1 MKHFTLILCGLLL
14 SIAAH
19 AALSIES
26 GKKYRIVCVN
36 NPTGCVT
43 LGAQHDA
50 APMVYYLNNAA
61 ETPDDAWWTVTRDDQ
76 GYTFSNVVTGQYLVY
91 VEGRLTNEAGEYTA
105 KGLQLTDDA
114 SQAEAHWTIVE
125 NTMGSVI
132 IVNVG
137 NSEQYFNLRTDGTFL
152 MGTYGSAN
160 TANGYFLL
168 YDEEGKSIVVDE
180 ADNEEGG
187 NVSGESGINSAGE
200 AWERVGLSDPVVV
213 TTDLKD
219 PVYYSIQNIRSGQY
233 VGVSGTSLV
242 QTAEPTTKFYFVQT
256 DGGLNIFADNGAYV
270 STSFYYNYNGRRALS
285 LSTGDTAG
293 KNTWKTSFEQVLGYE
308 GYALT
313 KTDNMPDNDFRQ
325 SYYLSW
331 NDYNLSSS
339 RAVGLYDVD
348 SGSTFVFSSSDARH
362 VSHLAE
368 NGITVGQVKPSGFR
382 AYVDTLRL
390 GGKDLTYD
398 RNAKAYYAT
407 LPESLR
413 GGADYSDTLHVTFKA
428 NDARYSLHIGNNA
441 PEAGT
446 GAITIPAV
454 TCEESYTL
462 TVVNEDTNEEVATAP
477 LHFTFLPI
485 VELTMPSC
493 NSSTYT
499 TGTMRVT
506 DADIAGYDST
516 VIAAFRYRGASAQSY
531 AKKSFAIKLRDAE
544 GNSVDREYF
553 GLRDDNNWILDA
565 MAIDRAC
572 MRNRVSTDLWND
584 FAAYPWYRRNGTEKK
599 ARTGTRGRFV
609 EVFLNG
615 KYHGLYCMT
624 EKIDR
629 KQLKLKKYVAETD
642 STAAEIHGVLYKSS
656 QWCDEVHMTIGT
668 TPRAYDNKK
677 RSETWASWEVKY
689 PDWEE
694 EKIDWGPL
702 WNAINFITT
711 SEEEY
716 FNDNFS
722 AYFDQPMVRDYYL
735 LVELI
740 RGNDNAGKNMYLF
753 GYDILG
759 AKYKKCLGIAVWDM
773 DSSWGRNWNAA
784 DLYYTYDQPLSAF
797 YSNFGLFVR
806 LERSTYWSWKQLA
819 AQRYAELRPTFF
831 QPEALIKRFTDYRDL
846 FLESGVTER
855 EKQRWPT
862 YHPDIAGDVT
872 DIATWIERRIEF
884 LDTQYGYVPP
894 VAGVDAAPT
903 DKPAVLAE
911 GGQGEILI
919 HATRPADITIHTT
932 DGRLVRCLH
941 VTQPLTAV
949 SQLPAGLYVVA
960 GQKVVVR

>member
-1 MKHFTLILCGLLL
+1 MRRFLPLLL
-14 SIAAH
+14 FLLAATH
-19 AALSIES
+19 ANAFIKIES
-26 GKKYRIVCVN
+26 GKNYRLVCMHQ
-36 NPTGCVT
+36 PGGCVVT
-43 LGAQHDA
+43 GAAHGA
-50 APMVYYLNNAA
+50 VPYVYYL
-61 ETPDDAWWTVTRDDQ
+61 TSYTSVPDDGWWTVTKSGS
-76 GYTFSNVVTGQYLVY
+76 GYTLRNAATGQYLIY
-91 VEGRLTNEAGEYTA
+91 KNERLQNAQGQYLA
-105 KGLQLTDDA
+105 KGLQLADEATGNNA
-114 SQAEAHWTIVE
+114 LWTFSETAERQ
-125 NTMGSVI
+125 VI
-132 IVNVG
+132 IQSVG
-137 NSEQYFNLRTDGTFL
+137 TPGQYFNLRTDGSYL
-152 MGTYGSAN
+152 VGTYTSAGTSAN
-160 TANGYFLL
+160 GRYML
-168 YDEEGKSIVVDE
+168 YNEKGESVITDEEIVE
-180 ADNEEGG
+180 P
-187 NVSGESGINSAGE
+187 
-200 AWERVGLSDPVVV
+200 DPDAPLYTWHRLV
-213 TTDLKD
+213 T
-219 PVYYSIQNIRSGQY
+219 
-233 VGVSGTSLV
+233 
-242 QTAEPTTKFYFVQT
+242 
-256 DGGLNIFADNGAYV
+256 
-270 STSFYYNYNGRRALS
+270 
-285 LSTGDTAG
+285 
-293 KNTWKTSFEQVLGYE
+293 
-308 GYALT
+308 
-313 KTDNMPDNDFRQ
+313 
-325 SYYLSW
+325 
-331 NDYNLSSS
+331 
-339 RAVGLYDVD
+339 DV
-348 SGSTFVFSSSDARH
+348 
-362 VSHLAE
+362 
-368 NGITVGQVKPSGFR
+368 
-382 AYVDTLRL
+382 RL
-390 GGKDLTYD
+390 GGKSVVTDEDEGVL
-398 RNAKAYYAT
+398 YAQVPT
-407 LPESLR
+407 ALR
-413 GGADYSDTLHVTFKA
+413 HGADWATSLTAMLTPLADGMTLRLDDIAPDA
-428 NDARYSLHIGNNA
+428 NDSLTLA
-441 PEAGT
+441 E
-446 GAITIPAV
+446 V
-454 TCEESYTL
+454 SCEEDHRLSL
-462 TVVNEDTNEEVATAP
+462 LDSDGNEVTSVP
-477 LHFTFLPI
+477 LRLTFLPL
-485 VELTMPSC
+485 VEIRMPSC

-499 TGTMRVT
+499 TGSMRVT
-506 DADIAGYDST
+506 DADLAGYDST
-516 VIAAFRYRGASAQSY
+516 VIAAFRYRGASAQNY
-531 AKKSFAIKLRDAE
+531 AKKSYAIKLRDAE

-668 TPRAYDNKK
+668 TPRAYDNNK

-759 AKYKKCLGIAVWDM
+759 KKYKKCMGIAVWDM

-862 YHPDIAGDVT
+862 YHPDIAADVT

-949 SQLPAGLYVVA
+949 GPLPAGLYVVA

>member
-1 MKHFTLILCGLLL
+1 MRRFLPLLL
-14 SIAAH
+14 FLLAATH
-19 AALSIES
+19 ANAFIKIES
-26 GKKYRIVCVN
+26 GKNYRLVCMHQ
-36 NPTGCVT
+36 PGGCVVT
-43 LGAQHDA
+43 GAAHGA
-50 APMVYYLNNAA
+50 VPYVYYL
-61 ETPDDAWWTVTRDDQ
+61 TSYTSVPDDGWWTVTKSGS
-76 GYTFSNVVTGQYLVY
+76 GYTLRNAATGQYLIY
-91 VEGRLTNEAGEYTA
+91 KNERLQNAQGQYLA
-105 KGLQLTDDA
+105 KGLQLADEATGNNA
-114 SQAEAHWTIVE
+114 LWTFSETAERQ
-125 NTMGSVI
+125 VI
-132 IVNVG
+132 IQSVG
-137 NSEQYFNLRTDGTFL
+137 TPGQYFNLRTDGSYL
-152 MGTYGSAN
+152 VGTYTSAGTSAN
-160 TANGYFLL
+160 GRYML
-168 YDEEGKSIVVDE
+168 YNEKGESVITDEEIVE
-180 ADNEEGG
+180 P
-187 NVSGESGINSAGE
+187 
-200 AWERVGLSDPVVV
+200 DP
-213 TTDLKD
+213 DAPL
-219 PVYYSIQNIRSGQY
+219 Y
-233 VGVSGTSLV
+233 
-242 QTAEPTTKFYFVQT
+242 
-256 DGGLNIFADNGAYV
+256 
-270 STSFYYNYNGRRALS
+270 
-285 LSTGDTAG
+285 
-293 KNTWKTSFEQVLGYE
+293 TWH
-308 GYALT
+308 
-313 KTDNMPDNDFRQ
+313 
-325 SYYLSW
+325 
-331 NDYNLSSS
+331 
-339 RAVGLYDVD
+339 
-348 SGSTFVFSSSDARH
+348 RH
-362 VSHLAE
+362 V
-368 NGITVGQVKPSGFR
+368 TDV
-382 AYVDTLRL
+382 RL
-390 GGKDLTYD
+390 GGKSVVADEDEGVFYAQVPTALRHGADWATSLT
-398 RNAKAYYAT
+398 AT
-407 LPESLR
+407 LTPLADGMTLR
-413 GGADYSDTLHVTFKA
+413 LDDIAPDA
-428 NDARYSLHIGNNA
+428 NDSLTLA
-441 PEAGT
+441 E
-446 GAITIPAV
+446 V
-454 TCEESYTL
+454 SCEEDHRLSL
-462 TVVNEDTNEEVATAP
+462 LDSDGNEVTSVP
-477 LHFTFLPI
+477 LRLTFLPL
-485 VELTMPSC
+485 VEIRMPSC

-499 TGTMRVT
+499 TGSMRVT
-506 DADIAGYDST
+506 DADLAGYDST
-516 VIAAFRYRGASAQSY
+516 VIAAFRYRGASAQNY
-531 AKKSFAIKLRDAE
+531 AKKSYAIKLRDAE
-544 GNSVDREYF
+544 GNSIDREYF

-668 TPRAYDNKK
+668 TPRAYDNNK

-819 AQRYAELRPTFF
+819 AQRYAELRTTFF

-862 YHPDIAGDVT
+862 YHPDIAADVT

-949 SQLPAGLYVVA
+949 GPLPAGLYVVA

>member
-1 MKHFTLILCGLLL
+1 
-14 SIAAH
+14 
-19 AALSIES
+19 
-26 GKKYRIVCVN
+26 
-36 NPTGCVT
+36 
-43 LGAQHDA
+43 
-50 APMVYYLNNAA
+50 
-61 ETPDDAWWTVTRDDQ
+61 
-76 GYTFSNVVTGQYLVY
+76 
-91 VEGRLTNEAGEYTA
+91 
-105 KGLQLTDDA
+105 
-114 SQAEAHWTIVE
+114 
-125 NTMGSVI
+125 
-132 IVNVG
+132 
-137 NSEQYFNLRTDGTFL
+137 
-152 MGTYGSAN
+152 
-160 TANGYFLL
+160 
-168 YDEEGKSIVVDE
+168 
-180 ADNEEGG
+180 
-187 NVSGESGINSAGE
+187 
-200 AWERVGLSDPVVV
+200 
-213 TTDLKD
+213 
-219 PVYYSIQNIRSGQY
+219 
-233 VGVSGTSLV
+233 
-242 QTAEPTTKFYFVQT
+242 
-256 DGGLNIFADNGAYV
+256 
-270 STSFYYNYNGRRALS
+270 
-285 LSTGDTAG
+285 
-293 KNTWKTSFEQVLGYE
+293 
-308 GYALT
+308 
-313 KTDNMPDNDFRQ
+313 
-325 SYYLSW
+325 
-331 NDYNLSSS
+331 
-339 RAVGLYDVD
+339 
-348 SGSTFVFSSSDARH
+348 
-362 VSHLAE
+362 
-368 NGITVGQVKPSGFR
+368 
-382 AYVDTLRL
+382 
-390 GGKDLTYD
+390 
-398 RNAKAYYAT
+398 
-407 LPESLR
+407 
-413 GGADYSDTLHVTFKA
+413 
-428 NDARYSLHIGNNA
+428 
-441 PEAGT
+441 
-446 GAITIPAV
+446 
-454 TCEESYTL
+454 
-462 TVVNEDTNEEVATAP
+462 
-477 LHFTFLPI
+477 
-485 VELTMPSC
+485 
-493 NSSTYT
+493 
-499 TGTMRVT
+499 
-506 DADIAGYDST
+506 
-516 VIAAFRYRGASAQSY
+516 
-531 AKKSFAIKLRDAE
+531 
-544 GNSVDREYF
+544 
-553 GLRDDNNWILDA
+553 

-668 TPRAYDNKK
+668 TPRAYDNNK

-759 AKYKKCLGIAVWDM
+759 TKYKKCLGIAVWDM

-855 EKQRWPT
+855 EKQRWPS

-932 DGRLVRCLH
+932 DGRLVRRLH

-949 SQLPAGLYVVA
+949 GPLPAGLYVVA

>member
-1 MKHFTLILCGLLL
+1 MRRFLPLLL
-14 SIAAH
+14 FLLAATH
-19 AALSIES
+19 ANAFIKIES
-26 GKKYRIVCVN
+26 GKNYRLVCMHQ
-36 NPTGCVT
+36 PGGCVVT
-43 LGAQHDA
+43 GAAHSA
-50 APMVYYLNNAA
+50 VPYVYYL
-61 ETPDDAWWTVTRDDQ
+61 TSYTSVPDDGWWTVTKSGS
-76 GYTFSNVVTGQYLVY
+76 GYTLRNAATGQYLIY
-91 VEGRLTNEAGEYTA
+91 KNERLQNAQGQYLA
-105 KGLQLTDDA
+105 KGLQLADEATGNNA
-114 SQAEAHWTIVE
+114 LWTFSETAERQ
-125 NTMGSVI
+125 VI
-132 IVNVG
+132 IQSVG
-137 NSEQYFNLRTDGTFL
+137 TPGQYFNLRTDGSYL
-152 MGTYGSAN
+152 VGTYTSAGTSAN
-160 TANGYFLL
+160 GRYML
-168 YDEEGKSIVVDE
+168 YNEKGESVITDEEIVE
-180 ADNEEGG
+180 P
-187 NVSGESGINSAGE
+187 
-200 AWERVGLSDPVVV
+200 DP
-213 TTDLKD
+213 DAPL
-219 PVYYSIQNIRSGQY
+219 Y
-233 VGVSGTSLV
+233 
-242 QTAEPTTKFYFVQT
+242 
-256 DGGLNIFADNGAYV
+256 
-270 STSFYYNYNGRRALS
+270 
-285 LSTGDTAG
+285 
-293 KNTWKTSFEQVLGYE
+293 TWH
-308 GYALT
+308 
-313 KTDNMPDNDFRQ
+313 
-325 SYYLSW
+325 
-331 NDYNLSSS
+331 
-339 RAVGLYDVD
+339 
-348 SGSTFVFSSSDARH
+348 RH
-362 VSHLAE
+362 V
-368 NGITVGQVKPSGFR
+368 TDV
-382 AYVDTLRL
+382 RL
-390 GGKDLTYD
+390 GGKSVVADEDEGVFYAQVPTALRHGADWATSLT
-398 RNAKAYYAT
+398 AT
-407 LPESLR
+407 LTPLADGMTLR
-413 GGADYSDTLHVTFKA
+413 LDDIAPDA
-428 NDARYSLHIGNNA
+428 NDSLTLA
-441 PEAGT
+441 E
-446 GAITIPAV
+446 V
-454 TCEESYTL
+454 SCEEDHRLSL
-462 TVVNEDTNEEVATAP
+462 LDSDGNEVTSVP
-477 LHFTFLPI
+477 LRLTFLPL
-485 VELTMPSC
+485 VEIRMPSC

-499 TGTMRVT
+499 TGSMRVT
-506 DADIAGYDST
+506 DADLAGYDST
-516 VIAAFRYRGASAQSY
+516 VIAAFRYRGASAQNY
-531 AKKSFAIKLRDAE
+531 AKKSYAIKLRDAE
-544 GNSVDREYF
+544 GNSIDREYF

-668 TPRAYDNKK
+668 TPRAYDNNK

-759 AKYKKCLGIAVWDM
+759 KKYKKCLGIAVWDM

-819 AQRYAELRPTFF
+819 AQRYAELRTTFF

-862 YHPDIAGDVT
+862 YHPDIAADVT

-949 SQLPAGLYVVA
+949 GPLPAGLYVVA

>member
-1 MKHFTLILCGLLL
+1 MRRFLPLLL
-14 SIAAH
+14 FLLAATH
-19 AALSIES
+19 ANAFIKIES
-26 GKKYRIVCVN
+26 GKNYRLVCMHQ
-36 NPTGCVT
+36 PGGCVVT
-43 LGAQHDA
+43 GAAHSA
-50 APMVYYLNNAA
+50 VPYVYYL
-61 ETPDDAWWTVTRDDQ
+61 TSYTSVPDDGWWTVTKSGS
-76 GYTFSNVVTGQYLVY
+76 GYTLRNAATGQYLIY
-91 VEGRLTNEAGEYTA
+91 KNERLQNAQGQYLA
-105 KGLQLTDDA
+105 KGLQLADEATGNNA
-114 SQAEAHWTIVE
+114 LWTFSETAERQ
-125 NTMGSVI
+125 VI
-132 IVNVG
+132 IQSVG
-137 NSEQYFNLRTDGTFL
+137 TPGQYFNLRTDGSYL
-152 MGTYGSAN
+152 VGTYTSAGTSAN
-160 TANGYFLL
+160 GRYML
-168 YDEEGKSIVVDE
+168 YNEKGESVITDEEIVE
-180 ADNEEGG
+180 P
-187 NVSGESGINSAGE
+187 
-200 AWERVGLSDPVVV
+200 DP
-213 TTDLKD
+213 DAPL
-219 PVYYSIQNIRSGQY
+219 Y
-233 VGVSGTSLV
+233 
-242 QTAEPTTKFYFVQT
+242 
-256 DGGLNIFADNGAYV
+256 
-270 STSFYYNYNGRRALS
+270 
-285 LSTGDTAG
+285 
-293 KNTWKTSFEQVLGYE
+293 TWH
-308 GYALT
+308 
-313 KTDNMPDNDFRQ
+313 
-325 SYYLSW
+325 
-331 NDYNLSSS
+331 
-339 RAVGLYDVD
+339 
-348 SGSTFVFSSSDARH
+348 RH
-362 VSHLAE
+362 V
-368 NGITVGQVKPSGFR
+368 TDV
-382 AYVDTLRL
+382 RL
-390 GGKDLTYD
+390 GGKSVVADEDEGVFYAQVPTTLRHGADWATSLT
-398 RNAKAYYAT
+398 AT
-407 LPESLR
+407 LTPLADGMTLR
-413 GGADYSDTLHVTFKA
+413 LDDIAPDA
-428 NDARYSLHIGNNA
+428 NDSLTLA
-441 PEAGT
+441 E
-446 GAITIPAV
+446 V
-454 TCEESYTL
+454 SCEEDHRLSL
-462 TVVNEDTNEEVATAP
+462 LDSDGNEVTSVP
-477 LHFTFLPI
+477 LRLTFLPL
-485 VELTMPSC
+485 VEIRMPSC

-499 TGTMRVT
+499 TGSMRVT
-506 DADIAGYDST
+506 DADLAGYDST
-516 VIAAFRYRGASAQSY
+516 VIAAFRYRGASAQNY
-531 AKKSFAIKLRDAE
+531 AKKSYAIKLRDAE

-668 TPRAYDNKK
+668 TPRAYDNNK

-735 LVELI
+735 PVELI

-759 AKYKKCLGIAVWDM
+759 KKYKKCLGIAVWDM

-819 AQRYAELRPTFF
+819 AQRYAELRTTFF

-855 EKQRWPT
+855 EKQRWPS

-919 HATRPADITIHTT
+919 HATRPADVTIHTT

-949 SQLPAGLYVVA
+949 GPLPAGLYVVA

>member
-1 MKHFTLILCGLLL
+1 MRRFLPLLL
-14 SIAAH
+14 FLLAATH
-19 AALSIES
+19 ANAFIKIES
-26 GKKYRIVCVN
+26 GKNYRLVCMHQ
-36 NPTGCVT
+36 PGGCVVT
-43 LGAQHDA
+43 GAAHSA
-50 APMVYYLNNAA
+50 VPYVYYL
-61 ETPDDAWWTVTRDDQ
+61 TSYTSVPDDGWWTVTKSGS
-76 GYTFSNVVTGQYLVY
+76 GYTLRNAATGQYLIY
-91 VEGRLTNEAGEYTA
+91 KNERLQNAQGQYLA
-105 KGLQLTDDA
+105 KGLQLADEATGNNA
-114 SQAEAHWTIVE
+114 LWTFSETAERQ
-125 NTMGSVI
+125 VI
-132 IVNVG
+132 IQSVG
-137 NSEQYFNLRTDGTFL
+137 TPGQYFNLRTDGSYL
-152 MGTYGSAN
+152 VGTYTSAGTSAN
-160 TANGYFLL
+160 GRYML
-168 YDEEGKSIVVDE
+168 YNEKGESVITDEEIVE
-180 ADNEEGG
+180 P
-187 NVSGESGINSAGE
+187 
-200 AWERVGLSDPVVV
+200 DP
-213 TTDLKD
+213 DAPL
-219 PVYYSIQNIRSGQY
+219 Y
-233 VGVSGTSLV
+233 
-242 QTAEPTTKFYFVQT
+242 
-256 DGGLNIFADNGAYV
+256 
-270 STSFYYNYNGRRALS
+270 
-285 LSTGDTAG
+285 
-293 KNTWKTSFEQVLGYE
+293 TWH
-308 GYALT
+308 
-313 KTDNMPDNDFRQ
+313 
-325 SYYLSW
+325 
-331 NDYNLSSS
+331 
-339 RAVGLYDVD
+339 
-348 SGSTFVFSSSDARH
+348 RH
-362 VSHLAE
+362 V
-368 NGITVGQVKPSGFR
+368 TDV
-382 AYVDTLRL
+382 RL
-390 GGKDLTYD
+390 GGKSVVADEGEGVFYAQVPTTLRHGADWATSLT
-398 RNAKAYYAT
+398 AT
-407 LPESLR
+407 LTQLADGMTLR
-413 GGADYSDTLHVTFKA
+413 LDDIAPDA
-428 NDARYSLHIGNNA
+428 NDSLTLA
-441 PEAGT
+441 E
-446 GAITIPAV
+446 V
-454 TCEESYTL
+454 SCEEDHRLSL
-462 TVVNEDTNEEVATAP
+462 LDSDGNEVTSVP
-477 LHFTFLPI
+477 LRLTFLPL
-485 VELTMPSC
+485 VEIRMPSC

-499 TGTMRVT
+499 TGSMRVT
-506 DADIAGYDST
+506 DADLAGYDST
-516 VIAAFRYRGASAQSY
+516 VIAAFRYRGASAQNY
-531 AKKSFAIKLRDAE
+531 AKKSYAIKLRDAE

-668 TPRAYDNKK
+668 TPRAYDNNK

-694 EKIDWGPL
+694 EKLDWGPL

-735 LVELI
+735 PVELI

-819 AQRYAELRPTFF
+819 AQRYAELRTTFF

-855 EKQRWPT
+855 EKQRWPS

-919 HATRPADITIHTT
+919 HATRPADVTIHTT

-949 SQLPAGLYVVA
+949 GPLPAGLYVVA

>member
-1 MKHFTLILCGLLL
+1 MRRFLPLLL
-14 SIAAH
+14 FLLAATH
-19 AALSIES
+19 ANAFIKIES
-26 GKKYRIVCVN
+26 GKNYRLVCMHQ
-36 NPTGCVT
+36 PGGCVVT
-43 LGAQHDA
+43 GAAHSA
-50 APMVYYLNNAA
+50 VPYVYYL
-61 ETPDDAWWTVTRDDQ
+61 TSYTSVPDDGWWTVTKSGK
-76 GYTFSNVVTGQYLVY
+76 GYTLRNAATGQYLIY
-91 VEGRLTNEAGEYTA
+91 KNERLQNAQGQYLA
-105 KGLQLTDDA
+105 KGLQLADEATGNNA
-114 SQAEAHWTIVE
+114 LWTFSETAERQ
-125 NTMGSVI
+125 VI
-132 IVNVG
+132 IQSVG
-137 NSEQYFNLRTDGTFL
+137 TPGQYFNLRTDGSYL
-152 MGTYGSAN
+152 VGTYTSAGTSAN
-160 TANGYFLL
+160 GRYML
-168 YDEEGKSIVVDE
+168 YNEKGESVITDEEIVE
-180 ADNEEGG
+180 P
-187 NVSGESGINSAGE
+187 
-200 AWERVGLSDPVVV
+200 DP
-213 TTDLKD
+213 DAPL
-219 PVYYSIQNIRSGQY
+219 Y
-233 VGVSGTSLV
+233 
-242 QTAEPTTKFYFVQT
+242 
-256 DGGLNIFADNGAYV
+256 
-270 STSFYYNYNGRRALS
+270 
-285 LSTGDTAG
+285 
-293 KNTWKTSFEQVLGYE
+293 TWH
-308 GYALT
+308 
-313 KTDNMPDNDFRQ
+313 
-325 SYYLSW
+325 
-331 NDYNLSSS
+331 
-339 RAVGLYDVD
+339 
-348 SGSTFVFSSSDARH
+348 RH
-362 VSHLAE
+362 V
-368 NGITVGQVKPSGFR
+368 TDV
-382 AYVDTLRL
+382 RL
-390 GGKDLTYD
+390 GGKSVVADEDEGVLYAQVPTALRHGADWATSLT
-398 RNAKAYYAT
+398 AT
-407 LPESLR
+407 LTPLADGMTLR
-413 GGADYSDTLHVTFKA
+413 LDDIAPDA
-428 NDARYSLHIGNNA
+428 NDSLTLA
-441 PEAGT
+441 E
-446 GAITIPAV
+446 V
-454 TCEESYTL
+454 SCEEDHRLSL
-462 TVVNEDTNEEVATAP
+462 LDSDGNEVTSVP
-477 LHFTFLPI
+477 LRLTFLPL
-485 VELTMPSC
+485 VEIRMPSC

-499 TGTMRVT
+499 TGSMRVT
-506 DADIAGYDST
+506 DADLAGYDST
-516 VIAAFRYRGASAQSY
+516 VIAAFRYRGASAQNY
-531 AKKSFAIKLRDAE
+531 AKKSYAIKLRDAE
-544 GNSVDREYF
+544 GNSIDREYF

-668 TPRAYDNKK
+668 TPRAYDNNK

-759 AKYKKCLGIAVWDM
+759 KKYKKCLGIAVWDM

-819 AQRYAELRPTFF
+819 AQRYAELRTTFF

-919 HATRPADITIHTT
+919 HATRPADLTIHTA
-932 DGRLVRCLH
+932 DGRLVQRLH

-949 SQLPAGLYVVA
+949 GLLPAGLYVVA

>member
-1 MKHFTLILCGLLL
+1 MRRFLPLLL
-14 SIAAH
+14 FLLAATH
-19 AALSIES
+19 ANAFIKIES
-26 GKKYRIVCVN
+26 GKNYRLVCMHQ
-36 NPTGCVT
+36 PGGCVVT
-43 LGAQHDA
+43 GAAHGA
-50 APMVYYLNNAA
+50 VPYVYYL
-61 ETPDDAWWTVTRDDQ
+61 TSYTSVPDDGWWTVTKSGK
-76 GYTFSNVVTGQYLVY
+76 GYTLCNAKTKQYLIYKNERLQNAQGQYL
-91 VEGRLTNEAGEYTA
+91 A
-105 KGLQLTDDA
+105 KGLQLADEATGNNA
-114 SQAEAHWTIVE
+114 LWTFSETAERQ
-125 NTMGSVI
+125 VI
-132 IVNVG
+132 IQSVG
-137 NSEQYFNLRTDGTFL
+137 TPGQYFNLRTDGSYL
-152 MGTYGSAN
+152 VGTYTSAGTSAN
-160 TANGYFLL
+160 GRYML
-168 YDEEGKSIVVDE
+168 YNEKGESVITDEEIVE
-180 ADNEEGG
+180 P
-187 NVSGESGINSAGE
+187 
-200 AWERVGLSDPVVV
+200 DP
-213 TTDLKD
+213 DAPL
-219 PVYYSIQNIRSGQY
+219 Y
-233 VGVSGTSLV
+233 
-242 QTAEPTTKFYFVQT
+242 
-256 DGGLNIFADNGAYV
+256 
-270 STSFYYNYNGRRALS
+270 
-285 LSTGDTAG
+285 
-293 KNTWKTSFEQVLGYE
+293 TWH
-308 GYALT
+308 
-313 KTDNMPDNDFRQ
+313 
-325 SYYLSW
+325 
-331 NDYNLSSS
+331 
-339 RAVGLYDVD
+339 
-348 SGSTFVFSSSDARH
+348 RH
-362 VSHLAE
+362 V
-368 NGITVGQVKPSGFR
+368 TDV
-382 AYVDTLRL
+382 RL
-390 GGKDLTYD
+390 GGKSVVTDEDEGVFYAQVPTTLRHGADWATSLT
-398 RNAKAYYAT
+398 AT
-407 LPESLR
+407 LTPLADGMTLR
-413 GGADYSDTLHVTFKA
+413 LDDIAPDA
-428 NDARYSLHIGNNA
+428 NDSLTLA
-441 PEAGT
+441 E
-446 GAITIPAV
+446 V
-454 TCEESYTL
+454 SCEEDHRLSL
-462 TVVNEDTNEEVATAP
+462 LDSDGNEVTSVP
-477 LHFTFLPI
+477 LRLTFLPL
-485 VELTMPSC
+485 VEIRMPSC

-499 TGTMRVT
+499 TGSMRVT
-506 DADIAGYDST
+506 DADLAGYDST
-516 VIAAFRYRGASAQSY
+516 VIAAFRYRGASAQNY
-531 AKKSFAIKLRDAE
+531 AKKSYAIKLRDAE
-544 GNSVDREYF
+544 GNSIDREYF

-565 MAIDRAC
+565 MAVDRAC

-668 TPRAYDNKK
+668 TPRAYDNNK

-759 AKYKKCLGIAVWDM
+759 KKYKKCLGIAVWDM

-894 VAGVDAAPT
+894 VAGIDAAPT

-911 GGQGEILI
+911 GGQGEIMI

-932 DGRLVRCLH
+932 DGRLVRRLH

-949 SQLPAGLYVVA
+949 GPLPAGLYVVA

>member
-1 MKHFTLILCGLLL
+1 MRRFLPLLL
-14 SIAAH
+14 FLLAATH
-19 AALSIES
+19 ANAFIKIES
-26 GKKYRIVCVN
+26 GKNYRLVCMHQ
-36 NPTGCVT
+36 PGGCVVT
-43 LGAQHDA
+43 GAAHGA
-50 APMVYYLNNAA
+50 VPYVYYL
-61 ETPDDAWWTVTRDDQ
+61 TSYTSVPDDGWWTVTKSGK
-76 GYTFSNVVTGQYLVY
+76 GYTLCNAKTKQYLIYKNERLQNAQGQYL
-91 VEGRLTNEAGEYTA
+91 A
-105 KGLQLTDDA
+105 KGLQLADEATGNNA
-114 SQAEAHWTIVE
+114 LWTFSETAERQ
-125 NTMGSVI
+125 VI
-132 IVNVG
+132 IQSVG
-137 NSEQYFNLRTDGTFL
+137 TPGQYFNLRTDGSYL
-152 MGTYGSAN
+152 VGTYTSAGTSAN
-160 TANGYFLL
+160 GRYML
-168 YDEEGKSIVVDE
+168 YNEKGESVITDEEIVE
-180 ADNEEGG
+180 P
-187 NVSGESGINSAGE
+187 
-200 AWERVGLSDPVVV
+200 DP
-213 TTDLKD
+213 DAPL
-219 PVYYSIQNIRSGQY
+219 Y
-233 VGVSGTSLV
+233 
-242 QTAEPTTKFYFVQT
+242 
-256 DGGLNIFADNGAYV
+256 
-270 STSFYYNYNGRRALS
+270 
-285 LSTGDTAG
+285 
-293 KNTWKTSFEQVLGYE
+293 TWH
-308 GYALT
+308 
-313 KTDNMPDNDFRQ
+313 
-325 SYYLSW
+325 
-331 NDYNLSSS
+331 
-339 RAVGLYDVD
+339 
-348 SGSTFVFSSSDARH
+348 RH
-362 VSHLAE
+362 V
-368 NGITVGQVKPSGFR
+368 TDV
-382 AYVDTLRL
+382 RL
-390 GGKDLTYD
+390 GGKSVVTDEDEGVFYAQVPTTLRHGADWATSLT
-398 RNAKAYYAT
+398 AT
-407 LPESLR
+407 LTPLADGMTLR
-413 GGADYSDTLHVTFKA
+413 LDDIAPDA
-428 NDARYSLHIGNNA
+428 NDSLTLA
-441 PEAGT
+441 E
-446 GAITIPAV
+446 V
-454 TCEESYTL
+454 SCEEDHRLSL
-462 TVVNEDTNEEVATAP
+462 LDSDGNEVTSVP
-477 LHFTFLPI
+477 LRLTFLPL
-485 VELTMPSC
+485 VEIRMPSC

-499 TGTMRVT
+499 TGSMRVT
-506 DADIAGYDST
+506 DADLAGYDST
-516 VIAAFRYRGASAQSY
+516 VIAAFRYRGASAQNY
-531 AKKSFAIKLRDAE
+531 AKKSYAIKLRDAE
-544 GNSVDREYF
+544 GNSIDREYF

-668 TPRAYDNKK
+668 TPRAYDNNK

-759 AKYKKCLGIAVWDM
+759 KKYKKCLGIAVWDM

-819 AQRYAELRPTFF
+819 AQRYAELRTTFF

-855 EKQRWPT
+855 EKQRWPS
-862 YHPDIAGDVT
+862 YHPDIAADVT

-919 HATRPADITIHTT
+919 HATRPADITIHTA
-932 DGRLVRCLH
+932 DGRLVRHLH

-949 SQLPAGLYVVA
+949 GLLPAGLYVVA

>member
-1 MKHFTLILCGLLL
+1 MRRFLPLLL
-14 SIAAH
+14 FLLAATH
-19 AALSIES
+19 ANAFIKIES
-26 GKKYRIVCVN
+26 GKNYRLVCMHQ
-36 NPTGCVT
+36 PGGCVVT
-43 LGAQHDA
+43 GAAHSA
-50 APMVYYLNNAA
+50 VPYVYYL
-61 ETPDDAWWTVTRDDQ
+61 TSYTSVPDDGWWTVTKSGS
-76 GYTFSNVVTGQYLVY
+76 GYTLRNAATGQYLIY
-91 VEGRLTNEAGEYTA
+91 KNERLQNAQGQYLA
-105 KGLQLTDDA
+105 KGLQLADEAADDNA
-114 SQAEAHWTIVE
+114 LWTFSETAERQ
-125 NTMGSVI
+125 VI
-132 IVNVG
+132 IQSVG
-137 NSEQYFNLRTDGTFL
+137 TPGQYFNLRTDGSYL
-152 MGTYGSAN
+152 VGTYTSAGTSAN
-160 TANGYFLL
+160 GRYML
-168 YDEEGKSIVVDE
+168 YNEKGESVITDEEIVE
-180 ADNEEGG
+180 P
-187 NVSGESGINSAGE
+187 
-200 AWERVGLSDPVVV
+200 DP
-213 TTDLKD
+213 DAPL
-219 PVYYSIQNIRSGQY
+219 Y
-233 VGVSGTSLV
+233 
-242 QTAEPTTKFYFVQT
+242 
-256 DGGLNIFADNGAYV
+256 
-270 STSFYYNYNGRRALS
+270 
-285 LSTGDTAG
+285 
-293 KNTWKTSFEQVLGYE
+293 TWH
-308 GYALT
+308 
-313 KTDNMPDNDFRQ
+313 
-325 SYYLSW
+325 
-331 NDYNLSSS
+331 
-339 RAVGLYDVD
+339 
-348 SGSTFVFSSSDARH
+348 RH
-362 VSHLAE
+362 V
-368 NGITVGQVKPSGFR
+368 TDV
-382 AYVDTLRL
+382 RL
-390 GGKDLTYD
+390 GGKSVVADEDEGVFYAQVPTALRHGADWATSLT
-398 RNAKAYYAT
+398 AT
-407 LPESLR
+407 LTPL
-413 GGADYSDTLHVTFKA
+413 ADGMTMRLDDIAPDA
-428 NDARYSLHIGNNA
+428 NDSLTLA
-441 PEAGT
+441 E
-446 GAITIPAV
+446 V
-454 TCEESYTL
+454 SCEEDHRLSL
-462 TVVNEDTNEEVATAP
+462 LDSDGNEVTSVP
-477 LHFTFLPI
+477 LRLTFLPL
-485 VELTMPSC
+485 VEIRMPSC

-499 TGTMRVT
+499 TGSMRVT
-506 DADIAGYDST
+506 DADLAGYDST
-516 VIAAFRYRGASAQSY
+516 VIAAFRYRGASAQNY
-531 AKKSFAIKLRDAE
+531 AKKSYAIKLRDAE
-544 GNSVDREYF
+544 GNSIDREYF

-668 TPRAYDNKK
+668 TPRAYDNNK

-702 WNAINFITT
+702 WSAINFITT

-759 AKYKKCLGIAVWDM
+759 KKYKKCRGSAVWDM
-773 DSSWGRNWNAA
+773 DSSWRRNWNAA

-819 AQRYAELRPTFF
+819 AQRYAELRTTFF

-919 HATRPADITIHTT
+919 HATRPADVTIHTT

-949 SQLPAGLYVVA
+949 GPLPAGLYVVA